1 VSDGRG
7 GTAAA
12 VTRVEIPPFSF
23 FESRSGRG
31 TPLVLIHGLG
41 GSSDWWRRNVA
52 ELSKNHL
59 VSAIDL
65 IGFGRTRSFLR
76 RSRLPLPFAEIAAL
90 LARWIES
97 SFGEPVHLAGNSMG
111 GHVAIHV
118 AATRPDLVRSLTL
131 IDSTGIPFELAPG
144 EHLRN
149 LAMPRGLASFA
160 LVLGRDLFRAGP
172 SSVLLALGRLLVD
185 DARPLLRQLRMPVQL
200 IWGNRDPLVPLTY
213 GKRMLSEVPHA
224 RLEVIDDA
232 GHVPMWEQ
240 PAAFNRA
247 LLAFIDDVD
256 HRATTIDAPPRFTW
270 ALSGWSD
277 GIAHREAGHRRHVVL
292 VHGLGV
298 ASTYFVRLARAL
310 FDRGVD
316 AIAPDLPGFGESLDA
331 PAMSPA
337 ETAEVLAKWAER
349 MGIRDAIWIGHSAGC
364 NAIVQ
369 LQRMRP
375 DLVRRTVSVGPL
387 WLRHPARLLGALLV
401 DAFRE
406 PLALFPYVASAYWR
420 CGAARWLMTF
430 FRSLADIEAPPSA
443 PTRLI
448 AGARDPL
455 PKRAAL
461 HDVITVPGAHACIF
475 AAPEE
480 TAEAAL
486 A

>member
-1 VSDGRG
+1 
-7 GTAAA
+7 
-12 VTRVEIPPFSF
+12 
-23 FESRSGRG
+23 
-31 TPLVLIHGLG
+31 
-41 GSSDWWRRNVA
+41 
-52 ELSKNHL
+52 
-59 VSAIDL
+59 
-65 IGFGRTRSFLR
+65 
-76 RSRLPLPFAEIAAL
+76 LPFAEIAAL

-97 SFGEPVHLAGNSMG
+97 SFDQPVHLAGNSMG
-111 GHVAIHV
+111 GHVAIHL

-172 SSVLLALGRLLVD
+172 SSVLLALGRLLLD
-185 DARPLLRQLRMPVQL
+185 DARPLLRELRMPVQL

-213 GKRMLSEVPHA
+213 GKRMLAEVPQA
-224 RLEVIDDA
+224 KLEVIEDA

-240 PAAFNRA
+240 PTAFNRT

-256 HRATTIDAPPRFTW
+256 RHATTIDASPRFTW
-270 ALSGWSD
+270 ALSGWSE
-277 GIAHREAGHRRHVVL
+277 GIAHREAGHRRQLVL
-292 VHGLGV
+292 VHGLGMSS
-298 ASTYFVRLARAL
+298 AYFLHLARAL
-310 FDRGVD
+310 FERGVD

-331 PAMSPA
+331 RAMSPRD
-337 ETAEVLAKWAER
+337 TAEVLAAWAER
-349 MGIRDAIWIGHSAGC
+349 LGIRDAIWIGHSAGC
-364 NAIVQ
+364 NAVVQ

-387 WLRHPARLLGALLV
+387 WLRHPARLVAALTI

-406 PLALFPYVASAYWR
+406 PLALFPYLLRAYWR

-430 FRSLADIEAPPSA
+430 FRALDDIEAPPSA
-443 PTRLI
+443 PTRLV

-455 PKRAAL
+455 PNRDAL
-461 HDVITVPGAHACIF
+461 QDVVTVPGAHACLF
-475 AAPEE
+475 AEPDA

-486 A
+486 PDRP